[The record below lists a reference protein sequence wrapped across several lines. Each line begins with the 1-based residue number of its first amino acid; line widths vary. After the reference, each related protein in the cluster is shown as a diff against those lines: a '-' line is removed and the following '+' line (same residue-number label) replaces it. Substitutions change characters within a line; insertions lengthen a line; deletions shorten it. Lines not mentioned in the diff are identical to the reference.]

1 MPRWCSR
8 KTAPATRTASTRSNY
23 GLTKVP
29 QVKSYRG
36 FIFGSLNADVLPLE
50 QHLGPAAACIDLL
63 ADQSP
68 QGLEILKGSSTYTF
82 RGNWKIQAENG
93 VDGYHLYATHGNYV
107 MTTEHR
113 RKLRGD
119 ADPIKA
125 MQVGGIDKKQGGFFD
140 LGHGHVMLWGDFP
153 NPADR
158 PNFSQLAAYTEKFG
172 AQKAHWMVARL
183 RNLLLYPNVF
193 VMDQTSTQIRVFRPI
208 SVDETE
214 VTIYGIAPKGE
225 KRQGPRA
232 PHPPVGGLLQRLGHG
247 DAGRHH
253 GIHAKPDRLQGQGG
267 ALERRL
273 ARPQARALQRTERGS
288 RLAGHPGEV
297 LRHQAGG
304 RGNHGRPAPL
314 VAGNPD
320 PRPARLTAATRQ
332 DTIMKQDITQAC
344 ADLLYTEARR
354 LDQRD
359 WDGWLDLYLPQ
370 ATFWIPMWDTE
381 YELTTDPQS
390 QLSLMWYGDRSGLE
404 DRVFRIRTGM
414 SSASVPLPRTVHQ
427 ITNILAEPQGDGD
440 IMVYSN
446 CQTMSYRHKTID
458 NFYCH
463 YEHRLRPVAGTL
475 KIIAKKIIV
484 ANDLIRDVMDFYRV

>member
-1 MPRWCSR
+1 MDARSSAGNVNLAGYLDDRVAAGVVRVDRSIFTDPEIFELEMERIWEGNWIYLAHESQIPNPNDFMTLFMGRQPVILVRSPEGEVNAFINACGHRGTTLVREVRGNRADYSC
-8 KTAPATRTASTRSNY
+8 PFHGWVFDTRGDAKVVFKEDGAGYPDCFDKKNY

-214 VTIYGIAPKGE
+214 VTIYGIAPRGE
-225 KRQGPRA
+225 SAKDRSHRIRQWEDFFNASGMA
-232 PHPPVGGLLQRLGHG
+232 T
-247 DAGRHH
+247 
-253 GIHAKPDRLQGQGG
+253 PD
-267 ALERRL
+267 
-273 ARPQARALQRTERGS
+273 
-288 RLAGHPGEV
+288 
-297 LRHQAGG
+297 
-304 RGNHGRPAPL
+304 
-314 VAGNPD
+314 D
-320 PRPARLTAATRQ
+320 
-332 DTIMKQDITQAC
+332 IMEFT
-344 ADLLYTEARR
+344 
-354 LDQRD
+354 
-359 WDGWLDLYLPQ
+359 
-370 ATFWIPMWDTE
+370 
-381 YELTTDPQS
+381 QS
-390 QLSLMWYGDRSGLE
+390 QIAYKAKAARWNDVSRGLKHVHFNEPNEEAASLGIQVQSFGTKLE
-404 DRVFRIRTGM
+404 DEGIMAAQHRWWLETLTHG
-414 SSASVPLPRTVHQ
+414 
-427 ITNILAEPQGDGD
+427 PQG
-440 IMVYSN
+440 
-446 CQTMSYRHKTID
+446 
-458 NFYCH
+458 
-463 YEHRLRPVAGTL
+463 
-475 KIIAKKIIV
+475 
-484 ANDLIRDVMDFYRV
+484 